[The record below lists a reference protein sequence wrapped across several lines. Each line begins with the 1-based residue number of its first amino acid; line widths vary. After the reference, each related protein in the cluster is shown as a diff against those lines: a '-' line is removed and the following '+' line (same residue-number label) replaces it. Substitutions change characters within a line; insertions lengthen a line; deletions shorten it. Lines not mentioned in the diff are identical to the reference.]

1 MQKTCTARYDS
12 NPRTYEDQ
20 TLDLVTFILALATL
34 APCLPALGVLEGAV
48 VTLSSTCCIRGCGV
62 GKKELWNSMEF
73 LRFVL
78 GARNHGNP
86 PVPSGITFIYIILLY
101 YIKNYSKGCHD
112 YRTPRYDVQKRL
124 EAHENDS
131 TEQIHSIL
139 LLTSGSSEVKPPS
152 LPQLWKTW
160 NTSILPVKDHDIPFP
175 LGYITK
181 MFLLRMYLSNN

>member
-1 MQKTCTARYDS
+1 MQKTCTARYDT

-34 APCLPALGVLEGAV
+34 TPCLPALGVLEGAV

-62 GKKELWNSMEF
+62 GKKNHGIPWNSSVSCLVQEITRKSSSTF
-73 LRFVL
+73 
-78 GARNHGNP
+78 GNY
-86 PVPSGITFIYIILLY
+86 IYLYYLY

-131 TEQIHSIL
+131 T
-139 LLTSGSSEVKPPS
+139 PPS
-152 LPQLWKTW
+152 RFTA
-160 NTSILPVKDHDIPFP
+160 FC
-175 LGYITK
+175 
-181 MFLLRMYLSNN
+181 F